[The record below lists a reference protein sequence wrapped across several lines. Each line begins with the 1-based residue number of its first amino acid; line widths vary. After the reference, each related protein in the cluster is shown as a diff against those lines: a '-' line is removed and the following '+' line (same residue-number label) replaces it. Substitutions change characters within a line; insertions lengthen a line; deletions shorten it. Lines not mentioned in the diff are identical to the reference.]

1 MLFYGPLHIYPRR
14 RHHIRRGLCFA
25 FWAWGAFGNAPTPSN
40 TPQTMQL
47 ITPTMQVV
55 TNLWQNGENYATIY
69 PTNGGALDPA
79 PPGLVSVYPSNKVR
93 CTIMKVK
100 KLLALVLSAVM
111 AMTMLAACGGGG
123 GGGNSTGGDKVIDI
137 DKINRQVSAS
147 VEGAK
152 VEELPELEKGM
163 TAAAQ
168 VVAQKNKANIQ
179 PSDVVPVI
187 EGYISSVP
195 RSRSVVTTAPN
206 EVDINSKLVQEIIE
220 SAPKSQTKVFY
231 VSAREVRTKDGQSY
245 WFFAM
250 ITK

>member
-1 MLFYGPLHIYPRR
+1 
-14 RHHIRRGLCFA
+14 
-25 FWAWGAFGNAPTPSN
+25 
-40 TPQTMQL
+40 
-47 ITPTMQVV
+47 
-55 TNLWQNGENYATIY
+55 
-69 PTNGGALDPA
+69 
-79 PPGLVSVYPSNKVR
+79 
-93 CTIMKVK
+93 MKVK
-100 KLLALVLSAVM
+100 KLLALVLSAVI

-123 GGGNSTGGDKVIDI
+123 GSTGGGSNKVIDI
-137 DKINRQVSAS
+137 DKISRQVSAS

-168 VVAQKNKANIQ
+168 VVAQKNKADIQ
-179 PSDVVPVI
+179 HSDVIPVI

-195 RSRSVVTTAPN
+195 RSSSVLTTSPN

>member
-1 MLFYGPLHIYPRR
+1 
-14 RHHIRRGLCFA
+14 
-25 FWAWGAFGNAPTPSN
+25 
-40 TPQTMQL
+40 
-47 ITPTMQVV
+47 
-55 TNLWQNGENYATIY
+55 
-69 PTNGGALDPA
+69 
-79 PPGLVSVYPSNKVR
+79 
-93 CTIMKVK
+93 MKVK
-100 KLLALVLSAVM
+100 KLLALVLSAMM
-111 AMTMLAACGGGG
+111 AVSMLTACGGGG
-123 GGGNSTGGDKVIDI
+123 GSTGGGSNKVIDI
-137 DKINRQVSAS
+137 DKISRQVSAS

-168 VVAQKNKANIQ
+168 MVAQKNKADIQ
-179 PSDVVPVI
+179 HSDVIPVI

-220 SAPKSQTKVFY
+220 SAPRSQTKVFY
-231 VSAREVRTKDGQSY
+231 VSAREVQTKDGQSY

>member
-1 MLFYGPLHIYPRR
+1 
-14 RHHIRRGLCFA
+14 
-25 FWAWGAFGNAPTPSN
+25 
-40 TPQTMQL
+40 
-47 ITPTMQVV
+47 
-55 TNLWQNGENYATIY
+55 
-69 PTNGGALDPA
+69 
-79 PPGLVSVYPSNKVR
+79 
-93 CTIMKVK
+93 MKVK

-111 AMTMLAACGGGG
+111 AITMLAACGGGG
-123 GGGNSTGGDKVIDI
+123 GSTGGGSNKVIDI
-137 DKINRQVSAS
+137 DKISRQVSAS

-168 VVAQKNKANIQ
+168 VVAQKNKADIQ
-179 PSDVVPVI
+179 HSDVIPVI

-220 SAPKSQTKVFY
+220 SAPRSQTKVFY
-231 VSAREVRTKDGQSY
+231 VSAREVQTKDGQSY

>member
-1 MLFYGPLHIYPRR
+1 
-14 RHHIRRGLCFA
+14 
-25 FWAWGAFGNAPTPSN
+25 
-40 TPQTMQL
+40 
-47 ITPTMQVV
+47 
-55 TNLWQNGENYATIY
+55 
-69 PTNGGALDPA
+69 
-79 PPGLVSVYPSNKVR
+79 
-93 CTIMKVK
+93 MKVK

-123 GGGNSTGGDKVIDI
+123 GSTGGGSNKVIDI
-137 DKINRQVSAS
+137 DKISRQVSAS

-168 VVAQKNKANIQ
+168 VVAQKNKADIQ
-179 PSDVVPVI
+179 HSDVIPVI

-195 RSRSVVTTAPN
+195 RSSSVLTTSPN

>member
-1 MLFYGPLHIYPRR
+1 
-14 RHHIRRGLCFA
+14 
-25 FWAWGAFGNAPTPSN
+25 
-40 TPQTMQL
+40 
-47 ITPTMQVV
+47 
-55 TNLWQNGENYATIY
+55 
-69 PTNGGALDPA
+69 
-79 PPGLVSVYPSNKVR
+79 
-93 CTIMKVK
+93 MKVK
-100 KLLALVLSAVM
+100 KLLALVLSAMM
-111 AMTMLAACGGGG
+111 AVSMLTACGGGG
-123 GGGNSTGGDKVIDI
+123 GSTGGGSNKVIDI
-137 DKINRQVSAS
+137 DKISRQVSAS

-168 VVAQKNKANIQ
+168 VVAQKNKADIQ
-179 PSDVVPVI
+179 HSDVIPVI

-220 SAPKSQTKVFY
+220 SAPRSQTKVFY

>member
-1 MLFYGPLHIYPRR
+1 
-14 RHHIRRGLCFA
+14 
-25 FWAWGAFGNAPTPSN
+25 
-40 TPQTMQL
+40 
-47 ITPTMQVV
+47 
-55 TNLWQNGENYATIY
+55 
-69 PTNGGALDPA
+69 
-79 PPGLVSVYPSNKVR
+79 
-93 CTIMKVK
+93 MKVK
-100 KLLALVLSAVM
+100 KLLALVLSAMM
-111 AMTMLAACGGGG
+111 AVSMLTACGGGG
-123 GGGNSTGGDKVIDI
+123 GSTGGGSNKVIDI
-137 DKINRQVSAS
+137 DKISRQVSAS

-168 VVAQKNKANIQ
+168 VVAQKNKADIQ
-179 PSDVVPVI
+179 HSDVIPVI

-195 RSRSVVTTAPN
+195 RSSSVLTTSPN

>member
-1 MLFYGPLHIYPRR
+1 
-14 RHHIRRGLCFA
+14 
-25 FWAWGAFGNAPTPSN
+25 
-40 TPQTMQL
+40 
-47 ITPTMQVV
+47 
-55 TNLWQNGENYATIY
+55 
-69 PTNGGALDPA
+69 
-79 PPGLVSVYPSNKVR
+79 
-93 CTIMKVK
+93 MKVK

-123 GGGNSTGGDKVIDI
+123 GSTGGGSNKVIDI
-137 DKINRQVSAS
+137 DKISRQVSAS

-168 VVAQKNKANIQ
+168 VVAQKNKADIQ
-179 PSDVVPVI
+179 HSDVIPVI

-195 RSRSVVTTAPN
+195 RSSSVLTTSPN
-206 EVDINSKLVQEIIE
+206 GVDINSKLVQEIIE

>member
-1 MLFYGPLHIYPRR
+1 
-14 RHHIRRGLCFA
+14 
-25 FWAWGAFGNAPTPSN
+25 
-40 TPQTMQL
+40 
-47 ITPTMQVV
+47 
-55 TNLWQNGENYATIY
+55 
-69 PTNGGALDPA
+69 
-79 PPGLVSVYPSNKVR
+79 
-93 CTIMKVK
+93 MKVK
-100 KLLALVLSAVM
+100 KFLALVLSAVM

-123 GGGNSTGGDKVIDI
+123 GGGTGSGSNKVIDI
-137 DKINRQVSAS
+137 DKISRQVSAS

-168 VVAQKNKANIQ
+168 VVAQKNKADIQ
-179 PSDVVPVI
+179 HSDVIPVI

-195 RSRSVVTTAPN
+195 RSSSVLTTSPN

-245 WFFAM
+245 WLFAM

>member
-1 MLFYGPLHIYPRR
+1 
-14 RHHIRRGLCFA
+14 
-25 FWAWGAFGNAPTPSN
+25 
-40 TPQTMQL
+40 
-47 ITPTMQVV
+47 
-55 TNLWQNGENYATIY
+55 
-69 PTNGGALDPA
+69 
-79 PPGLVSVYPSNKVR
+79 
-93 CTIMKVK
+93 MKVK
-100 KLLALVLSAVM
+100 KLLALVMSAVM

-123 GGGNSTGGDKVIDI
+123 GGGTGSGSNKVIDI
-137 DKINRQVSAS
+137 DKISRQVSAS

-168 VVAQKNKANIQ
+168 VVAQKNKADIQ
-179 PSDVVPVI
+179 HSDVIPVI

-195 RSRSVVTTAPN
+195 RSSSVLTTSPN

>member
-1 MLFYGPLHIYPRR
+1 
-14 RHHIRRGLCFA
+14 
-25 FWAWGAFGNAPTPSN
+25 
-40 TPQTMQL
+40 
-47 ITPTMQVV
+47 
-55 TNLWQNGENYATIY
+55 
-69 PTNGGALDPA
+69 
-79 PPGLVSVYPSNKVR
+79 
-93 CTIMKVK
+93 MKVK
-100 KLLALVLSAVM
+100 KLLALVLSAMM
-111 AMTMLAACGGGG
+111 AVSMLTACGGGG
-123 GGGNSTGGDKVIDI
+123 GSTGGGSNKVIDI
-137 DKINRQVSAS
+137 DKISRQVSAS

-168 VVAQKNKANIQ
+168 VVAQKNKADIQ
-179 PSDVVPVI
+179 HSDAIPVI

-195 RSRSVVTTAPN
+195 RSSSVLTTSPN

>member
-1 MLFYGPLHIYPRR
+1 
-14 RHHIRRGLCFA
+14 
-25 FWAWGAFGNAPTPSN
+25 
-40 TPQTMQL
+40 
-47 ITPTMQVV
+47 
-55 TNLWQNGENYATIY
+55 
-69 PTNGGALDPA
+69 
-79 PPGLVSVYPSNKVR
+79 
-93 CTIMKVK
+93 MKVK
-100 KLLALVLSAVM
+100 KLLALVLSAIM
-111 AMTMLAACGGGG
+111 AVSMLTACGGGG
-123 GGGNSTGGDKVIDI
+123 GSTGGGSNKVIDI
-137 DKINRQVSAS
+137 DKISRQVSAS

-168 VVAQKNKANIQ
+168 VVAQKNKADIQ
-179 PSDVVPVI
+179 HSDVIPVI

-195 RSRSVVTTAPN
+195 RSSSVLTTSPN